1 MNKNTEIINPSESK
15 NIRVPENVLIAG
27 HNVYFSKDSFSTGL
41 NNNVL
46 VVGTSGGG
54 KTRYFVKPNIMNA
67 EGSFIVSDPKGNL
80 HTQYEAYL
88 KEKGY
93 DVKKISFIHPEKS
106 LRFNPITL
114 CKNTQDIQELS
125 HALVYGLSANGSRRT
140 TDPFWDETTLI
151 LFNALIGYIL
161 ESDEIKEKDKNIT
174 TLIELIP
181 ELKRGSDGASTMC
194 PLEQRF
200 ARHKAD
206 YEVEKRKES
215 WAYRRYKEFSTAP
228 YKTYQTIIICAL
240 AKLCSF
246 DTIEL
251 RKMMKDNDIDF
262 TQLGKKKTALFVEV
276 SDSDRSMDTLV
287 NLFYTCVMNQLCSY
301 ADEKCKDSRLPIPVQ
316 FILDDFATNA
326 RIDNFENMI
335 SNIRSRNISASIMV
349 QSESQL
355 KAGYGE
361 SANTIID
368 NCNTYI
374 FMGSN
379 NPQMAAI
386 IAERANKTKQTVLNM
401 PVGMQWVFRRGSAPI
416 YCKQFD
422 YEWLCKE
429 KGLSE
434 KAQSRRGRK
443 RQITKED
450 DGMENIA

>member
-1 MNKNTEIINPSESK
+1 MNNNKEVINPSESK
-15 NIRVPENVLIAG
+15 NLKVPENVLIAG
-27 HNVYFSKDSFSTGL
+27 HNVYLSKDSFSTGL

-88 KEKGY
+88 KDKGY
-93 DVKKISFIHPEKS
+93 DVKKISFIHPESS

-114 CKNTQDIQELS
+114 CRNTQDIQKLS
-125 HALVYGLSANGSRRT
+125 HALVYGLNGNGSRRT
-140 TDPFWDETTLI
+140 PDPFWDEATQI

-161 ESDEIKEKDKNIT
+161 ENDEIKEKDKNLT
-174 TLIELIP
+174 TLIKLIP
-181 ELKRGSDGASTMC
+181 ELKRENENSRTEC
-194 PLEQRF
+194 PLKQRF
-200 ARHKAD
+200 ERHKRN
-206 YEVEKRKES
+206 YEINKSKES
-215 WAYRRYKEFSTAP
+215 WAYRRFEEFSTAP
-228 YKTYQTIIICAL
+228 YKTYQTIIVCSL

-246 DTIEL
+246 DTVEL
-251 RKMMKDNDIDF
+251 REMLKDNDIDF
-262 TQLGKKKTALFVEV
+262 TQIGIKKTALFIEV

-316 FILDDFATNA
+316 FILDDFATYA

-335 SNIRSRNISASIMV
+335 SNNRSRNISASIMV
-349 QSESQL
+349 QSEAQL
-355 KAGYGE
+355 KAGYAE

-374 FMGSN
+374 FMGTN
-379 NPQMAAI
+379 NPGMASV
-386 IAERANKTKQTVLNM
+386 IAERANKTAQTIINM

-422 YEWLCKE
+422 YEWFCEE
-429 KGLSE
+429 KGLTKVIKKQKTKSKNKE
-434 KAQSRRGRK
+434 KD
-443 RQITKED
+443 IIIED
-450 DGMENIA
+450 VA